1 MSKRSHKTDQGFS
14 YYFCLMIEGSGSE
27 SIPLTNGSGSATLLE
42 IIDFLR
48 HYRYHTY
55 RTVVKRVGAVGDLD
69 LNVIDRNVI
78 LGRGHVL
85 HATAY
90 LAHFPSIFRR
100 QNFRQSFRW
109 IYLS

>member
-1 MSKRSHKTDQGFS
+1 
-14 YYFCLMIEGSGSE
+14 MIEGSGSG
-27 SIPLTNGSGSATLLE
+27 SIPLTNGSGFRSATLLE

-69 LNVIDRNVI
+69 LNVIYRNVI

-90 LAHFPSIFRR
+90 LAHFPSISRR
-100 QNFRQSFRW
+100 RNFRQSFPLDLFVMRGYAEHCSSANSEK
-109 IYLS
+109 I